1 MPLRTRIADER
12 GMTIVEVMAAMVV
25 LVIGVMG
32 TLTLVQGS
40 LSSTSATTAR
50 EQATNLARDLV
61 ERSRQAAYADI
72 TYTNAA
78 ATLRSMLPASDSVS
92 ALSGPTNSQFTVQ
105 RRGTTYTV
113 NVLACSIDDPTDGVG
128 QTPTHC
134 AVPEDPPPVNTTTPG
149 LAASVNVLGIS
160 VTAGG
165 SLLETVCN
173 AVGTPAILSQLTGA
187 ISSVASVSVCPTGA
201 GSATVAY
208 DETPEDLRRV
218 RVDVSWNRERP
229 GAISQTTLLTNP
241 TQS

>member
-12 GMTIVEVMAAMVV
+12 GMTLVEVMAAMVV

-61 ERSRQAAYADI
+61 ERSRQAPYGDI

-78 ATLRSMLPASDSVS
+78 ATLRSMLPASDSAS
-92 ALSGPTNSQFTVQ
+92 PLSGPTNSQFTVR

-113 NVLACSIDDPTDGVG
+113 NVLACSIDDPTDGIG

-149 LAASVNVLGIS
+149 LAAAVNVLGIS

-165 SLLETVCN
+165 SLLQTVCN
-173 AVGTPAILSQLTGA
+173 AVGTPAILSQITGA
-187 ISSVASVSVCPTGA
+187 ISSVASVSVCPSGA

-218 RVDVSWNRERP
+218 RVEVSWSRDRP
-229 GAISQTTLLTNP
+229 GSISQTTLLTNP

>member
-25 LVIGVMG
+25 LVVGVMG
-32 TLTLVQGS
+32 TLTLVTGS

-128 QTPTHC
+128 QTATHC

-165 SLLETVCN
+165 SLLQTVCN
-173 AVGTPAILSQLTGA
+173 AVGQPAVLSQLTGA
-187 ISSVASVSVCPTGA
+187 ISSVASVSVCPTGS